1 MLVEDIIRTKGGD
14 VRAISTE
21 TPVVEAARLMAGNKI
36 GILAVC
42 RVGKRLAGLL
52 SERDIVGALAEQ
64 AERVAAMTVDEIYTR
79 EVVTC
84 GLQDDTRVVM
94 RTMTER
100 GFRHMPI
107 VEHGVLKGL
116 VSSRDILKF
125 FLEESTV
132 AEQAFLWSDIN
143 DFL

>member
-1 MLVEDIIRTKGGD
+1 MLVEDIIRIKGGD
-14 VRAISTE
+14 VRTIGAE

-36 GILAVC
+36 GILVVC
-42 RVGKRLAGLL
+42 HLGKRLAGVL

-64 AERVAAMTVDEIYTR
+64 AERIAAMTADEIYTR

-84 GLQDDTRVVM
+84 GLHDDPRAVM

-100 GFRHMPI
+100 GFRHMPV

-116 VSSRDILKF
+116 VSSRDILKY

-132 AEQAFLWSDIN
+132 TEQASLWSDIN

>member
-14 VRAISTE
+14 VRTISAE

-64 AERVAAMTVDEIYTR
+64 AERIAAMTVDDGTGLSAYARRRTR
-79 EVVTC
+79 C
-84 GLQDDTRVVM
+84 L
-94 RTMTER
+94 ER
-100 GFRHMPI
+100 PCQQPRHPQI
-107 VEHGVLKGL
+107 F
-116 VSSRDILKF
+116 S
-125 FLEESTV
+125 
-132 AEQAFLWSDIN
+132 
-143 DFL
+143 